1 METIMALIPRPEAPL
16 AAPPADP
23 RPALVYLGR
32 LGTAR
37 SRRTMAGVLDRLVR
51 LIRTDYTQTILTYPW
66 HQLRYE
72 RTALIRTK
80 LAEVMTPATANLTLA
95 ALRGVLRECWR
106 LGLMNAEDFHRAIDL
121 PGVKGTTLPAGR
133 ALNTGEVNTLFAA
146 LERDASNAATRD
158 GAVLA
163 TLHATGIRRSELA
176 MLDLA
181 DLDQETGGLRIRHG
195 KGGRQ
200 RLVYLNQGA
209 GAAVAAWL
217 ELRGAAPGPLFFPIN
232 HGDRILTGVRLQPQA
247 VQRILAKRARAA
259 RITKRT
265 TPHDIR
271 RTFATSILAAGAPLP
286 VVQQL
291 MGHASVQTTAQ
302 YDRSSEDTKRTAA
315 QSLIHTPYREA
326 RA

>member
-1 METIMALIPRPEAPL
+1 METITALIPRPEAPL
-16 AAPPADP
+16 AAPPADL

-51 LIRTDYTQTILTYPW
+51 LIRTDDQQTVLTYPW

-106 LGLMNAEDFHRAIDL
+106 LSLMTAEDFHRAIDL
-121 PGVKGTTLPAGR
+121 PGVKGTALPAGR
-133 ALNTGEVNTLFAA
+133 ALNTGEVTSLFAA

-163 TLHATGIRRSELA
+163 VLHATGIRRSELA

-209 GAAVAAWL
+209 SAAVAAWL
-217 ELRGAAPGPLFFPIN
+217 DLRSTNPGPLFFPIN
-232 HGDRILTGVRLQPQA
+232 HGDRILAGVRLQPQA

-302 YDRSSEDTKRTAA
+302 YDRSSEDTKRTTAV
-315 QSLIHTPYREA
+315 SLIHTPYHQR
-326 RA
+326 

>member
-1 METIMALIPRPEAPL
+1 METITALIPRPAASLEAL
-16 AAPPADP
+16 PADP

-51 LIRTDYTQTILTYPW
+51 LIRTDGQQTVLTFPW

-106 LGLMNAEDFHRAIDL
+106 LSLMTAEDFHRAIDL

-133 ALNTGEVNTLFAA
+133 ALNTGEVSSLFAA

-158 GAVLA
+158 AAVLA
-163 TLHATGIRRSELA
+163 VLHATGIRRSELA
-176 MLDLA
+176 GLDLA

-209 GAAVAAWL
+209 SAAIAAWL
-217 ELRGAAPGPLFFPIN
+217 QLRGAIPGPLFFPIN
-232 HGDRILTGVRLQPQA
+232 HGDRILAGIRLQPQA

-302 YDRSSEDTKRTAA
+302 YDRSSEETKRTAA
-315 QSLIHTPYREA
+315 VSLIHTPYRQ
-326 RA
+326 R

>member
-1 METIMALIPRPEAPL
+1 M
-16 AAPPADP
+16 
-23 RPALVYLGR
+23 
-32 LGTAR
+32 
-37 SRRTMAGVLDRLVR
+37 
-51 LIRTDYTQTILTYPW
+51 
-66 HQLRYE
+66 
-72 RTALIRTK
+72 
-80 LAEVMTPATANLTLA
+80 
-95 ALRGVLRECWR
+95 
-106 LGLMNAEDFHRAIDL
+106 
-121 PGVKGTTLPAGR
+121 
-133 ALNTGEVNTLFAA
+133 
-146 LERDASNAATRD
+146 
-158 GAVLA
+158 
-163 TLHATGIRRSELA
+163 
-176 MLDLA
+176 
-181 DLDQETGGLRIRHG
+181 
-195 KGGRQ
+195 
-200 RLVYLNQGA
+200 
-209 GAAVAAWL
+209 AAWL